1 MEVVEDV
8 GAKYEDNF
16 HALPDCG
23 RRVLA
28 ADGRGH
34 LHLQEPVQVILLR
47 LLFPLGIIGR
57 LGMLTVAVLQLFAQ
71 PPFSRSPRCCPL

>member
-8 GAKYEDNF
+8 VAAKYEANF

-23 RRVLA
+23 RGVLA

-71 PPFSRSPRCCPL
+71 PPFPRLPRCPL